1 MLDKINIKTFKP
13 KNPFKQK
20 DKDNKEAKWVNKSIL
35 LFIIPSLIGVTIF
48 TLIPFLDVII
58 RSFQNEV
65 TRDFVFLDNYI
76 DVFNNDA
83 FKLAGINTIKFVL
96 VCIPL
101 LLGISLLLAVLINDF
116 FKASEK
122 LTTAFLVPM
131 AIPIAS
137 VVLVWNIVFHE
148 KGLLNGFLVSLE
160 VSGVDWMN
168 TGYAFWILVFTYI
181 WKNVGYTII
190 LWMAG
195 LSCIPKEIYE
205 AARVD
210 GASRLQSFRRI
221 TFPMLKPTVYTITVI
236 SLLNSFKVFREAY
249 LIAGSYPNESMYM
262 LQHIFN
268 NWFRDLA
275 FGKISAGSVVMS
287 LIIFLLIVV
296 LQKSWERES

>member
-1 MLDKINIKTFKP
+1 MLDRINIKTFKP

-20 DKDNKEAKWVNKSIL
+20 DKDKKEAKWVNKSIL
-35 LFIIPSLIGVTIF
+35 LFLVPSLIGVTIF

-148 KGLLNGFLVSLE
+148 TGLLNGFLVSLE

>member
-1 MLDKINIKTFKP
+1 MLNKIDIKTFKP
-13 KNPFKQK
+13 SKIIMKK
-20 DKDNKEAKWVNKSIL
+20 DKRKKEGKWINKSIL
-35 LFIIPSLIGVTIF
+35 LFLLPSLIGVAIF
-48 TLIPFLDVII
+48 NLVPFLDVVI
-58 RSFQNEV
+58 RSFQNEM
-65 TRDFVFLDNYI
+65 TRDFVFFENYI
-76 DVFNNDA
+76 DVFNNEA
-83 FKLAGINTIKFVL
+83 FKLAGLNTIKFVL

-101 LLGISLLLAVLINDF
+101 LLGVSLLLAVLINDF

-160 VSGVDWMN
+160 ASGVDWMN
-168 TGYAFWILVFTYI
+168 TGYAFWILVFTYT
-181 WKNVGYTII
+181 WKNVGYNII

-210 GASRLQSFRRI
+210 GASRWQSFRRI
-221 TFPMLKPTVYTITVI
+221 TFPVLKPTLYTITVL

-249 LIAGSYPNESMYM
+249 LIAGNYPNESMYM

-275 FGKISAGSVVMS
+275 FGKIAAGSVVMS
-287 LIIFLLIVV
+287 IIIFILIVV